1 MLAIGA
7 KHRSNYPFSVLQVP
21 GLMHALTAVRLLTL
35 KETMVKTYCILM
47 SFTLSRLRLGHETLT
62 FRCAYT
68 TNAQGNQ
75 EEEMKVVFL
84 VIVKRRRATAATR
97 RVWSSS
103 SSSGMACHRN

>member
-1 MLAIGA
+1 MQSIDL
-7 KHRSNYPFSVLQVP
+7 RLSFSVLQVP

-35 KETMVKTYCILM
+35 KETMVKTHYIVLM
-47 SFTLSRLRLGHETLT
+47 SFTLSRLRLGHESLT

-75 EEEMKVVFL
+75 EEEMKVVRL
-84 VIVKRRRATAATR
+84 VIVKRHRATAATR

-103 SSSGMACHRN
+103 SKSGKACHRN